1 MSDRCRVSA
10 RQPSLLLGAS
20 RRAQPLLGSKRTQ
33 NHYRPVRPHKMRRTL
48 AAGGRAELGE
58 PVLSFVEGLRQG
70 PPIHESV
77 HRWGRVAGVG
87 QEEVKNLR
95 KLGTP
100 QGLSPLE
107 RDCWDVDRSVS
118 NNGGPHRRECLEII

>member
-1 MSDRCRVSA
+1 MPGFGPAAELVV
-10 RQPSLLLGAS
+10 L
-20 RRAQPLLGSKRTQ
+20 
-33 NHYRPVRPHKMRRTL
+33 PHKMRRTL
-48 AAGGRAELGE
+48 APGGRAELAA
-58 PVLSFVEGLRQG
+58 LRQG

-118 NNGGPHRRECLEII
+118 NNGGPRRRACLEII